1 MPTNV
6 IMPQMGESITEGTLV
21 RWTRKVGERIEKDEI
36 LFEIATDKVDAEIPS
51 PASGVLLEILVPEG
65 QTVPIE
71 TVVARLGSG
80 QEAAA
85 PVVSPAPAASVVPAT
100 PSAPAAQAASS
111 APASPPRDSSSG
123 EAGVEELR
131 RTRSSPLVRR
141 MAAEHGVD
149 LTRMQGSG
157 LSGRV
162 TKKDFL
168 AWLEAR
174 DSAPAEAPP
183 AKEPGA
189 TSEVSEGLLEPFS
202 PMRRSIARHMVA
214 SRDTSVHVTTV
225 FEVDFT
231 RVARLRR
238 RHKEEYA
245 RRGLS
250 LTFMP
255 FILKAVT
262 QALQEHPKL
271 NASVEGEA
279 LRHHP
284 NVNLGVAV
292 ALDWGLVVPV
302 VKRAE
307 DLSLSGLARAVA
319 DLSSRAR
326 AKKLSPEDL
335 QQGTFTITNP
345 GVFGSLFGTPILNQ
359 PQVGIL
365 CVGAIRKRV
374 VVLDEEEET
383 LGVRSMACLALSFD
397 HRVIDGSDADRF
409 MARIKDLL
417 ENFPEEAI

>member
-71 TVVARLGSG
+71 TVVARLGSA
-80 QEAAA
+80 QETAEPLAA
-85 PVVSPAPAASVVPAT
+85 PAPVPVASDVPVTPPVPAPVP
-100 PSAPAAQAASS
+100 SS
-111 APASPPRDSSSG
+111 SHQESSSG

-149 LTRMQGSG
+149 LTRLQGSG

-174 DSAPAEAPP
+174 DSAPTAPPP
-183 AKEPGA
+183 AKLPSA
-189 TSEVSEGLLEPFS
+189 TPEASEGLLEPFS

-238 RHKEEYA
+238 RHKEDYA

-250 LTFMP
+250 LTYMP

-326 AKKLSPEDL
+326 AKKLNPEDL

-397 HRVIDGSDADRF
+397 HRVIDGSDSDRF

>member
-71 TVVARLGSG
+71 TVVARLGSA

-85 PVVSPAPAASVVPAT
+85 PVASPAPAASSVPAT
-100 PSAPAAQAASS
+100 SPAPT
-111 APASPPRDSSSG
+111 APASSPAPALLPRDASSG

-141 MAAEHGVD
+141 MAAEHGVE
-149 LTRMQGSG
+149 LTGLQGSG

-174 DSAPAEAPP
+174 DSAPAPP
-183 AKEPGA
+183 AREPGA
-189 TSEVSEGLLEPFS
+189 ASEASEGLLEPFS

-214 SRDTSVHVTTV
+214 SRETSVHVTTV

-238 RHKEEYA
+238 RHKEDYA

-250 LTFMP
+250 LTYMP

-326 AKKLSPEDL
+326 AKKLNPEDL

-397 HRVIDGSDADRF
+397 HRVIDGSDGDRF
-409 MARIKDLL
+409 MARVRELL